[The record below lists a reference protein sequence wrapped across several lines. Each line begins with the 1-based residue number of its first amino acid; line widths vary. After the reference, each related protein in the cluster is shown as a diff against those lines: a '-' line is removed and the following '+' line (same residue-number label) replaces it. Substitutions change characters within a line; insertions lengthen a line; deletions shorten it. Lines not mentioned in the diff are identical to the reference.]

1 MVTDYVLKSFKINVL
16 FFLAAL
22 FAMSGILTACT
33 TVRPPEVCSVA
44 EKQRLRKYVTPTEKR
59 LRRKEAELSRK
70 RKAATD
76 ERCVGSLFSHAVKS
90 NRCTRLTS
98 RIERL
103 ETEIETL
110 QGRLLELNAALAGR
124 PSSSTYVKS
133 CKATWIIVRR
143 TRKKPKSAVAPR
155 KPWLWTNEENDRS
168 IRIPPNRTRKR
179 SQIRKSSRST
189 THRSRSPPL
198 RRCRLTSH
206 LRRGQY
212 PRCVLQRQQQGQGR
226 RLIVLSGPISTSKSA
241 SSGPCACP

>member
-1 MVTDYVLKSFKINVL
+1 MFLKSFKINVL

-155 KPWLWTNEENDRS
+155 KTVAVDERRKRPLNKNTTKPNEETFTDQEIQPINYAPEPIAS
-168 IRIPPNRTRKR
+168 APAMPTYIAPP
-179 SQIRKSSRST
+179 
-189 THRSRSPPL
+189 
-198 RRCRLTSH
+198 
-206 LRRGQY
+206 
-212 PRCVLQRQQQGQGR
+212 
-226 RLIVLSGPISTSKSA
+226 SGPVPQMRFYNDNSKVRVVGSSFFPDQSA
-241 SSGPCACP
+241 PANQLVPAHAPAP